1 MKFKLFLKKYYPA
14 LLVLFILL
22 AFSFAAF
29 QGARTASIDRRSK
42 IFESRVQKLTADLKN
57 RMTDYIQILK
67 GCQGL
72 FYASDSVTA
81 NDWKIYTNN
90 LKVSENYPGIQAIA
104 YAPYI
109 SRKQTSILEQ
119 RIHLGKPNFRIKTS
133 LKNEYLTPI
142 LYIEPFTK
150 RNLRA
155 WGYDLYSNPIRREAI
170 DRAILTGEAAITK
183 KIILVQESSNNAQQ
197 GFLIFLPIYK
207 IGQNFHSQV
216 SRRQNAS
223 GVVVNVFRA
232 NDLMNVL
239 FKPYTDLNIQVYD
252 GTEIKPANLL
262 YNTNSLINANFFLN
276 ARRFNFKSITNI
288 SIAGNPWSIVVTPN
302 LQFGSVLEKQQP
314 GLILVFGLSISV
326 LLFMLTFNGI
336 RRQSEIAEEL
346 LVSKSLESK
355 KDEFIGIASH
365 ELKTP
370 LTSIKA
376 YMQLLERSDLNDREK
391 NYIQKTN
398 SNINKLSNLI
408 GDLLDV
414 SKVQAGRLQLNNAP
428 FSLPKLIN
436 ESIENVQHMYA
447 SHQII
452 NRNSVSTL
460 TLYGDVL
467 RLEQCM
473 INLLVNA
480 IKYSPGA
487 KFIYVNAVISTR
499 EVRIEVIDQGFGIS
513 KENQAKIFDRYF
525 RAEELSPVISGLGMG
540 LYISNEIVKQH
551 RGKMEVKSTLGK
563 GSTFSITLPLQR
575 D

>member
-1 MKFKLFLKKYYPA
+1 MKLKLFLKKYYPA
-14 LLVLFILL
+14 LIVLIVLL
-22 AFSFAAF
+22 AFSFAAY
-29 QGARTASIDRRSK
+29 QGARTASIGRRSK
-42 IFESRVQKLTADLKN
+42 IFETRVQRLTADLKN

-72 FYASDSVTA
+72 FYASDSVTS

-109 SRKQTSILEQ
+109 LRKQNSILEQ
-119 RIHLGKPNFRIKTS
+119 RIHQFKPNFRIKSTF
-133 LKNEYLTPI
+133 KNEYFTPV
-142 LYIEPFTK
+142 LYIEPFTN

-155 WGYDLYSNPIRREAI
+155 WGYDLYSNPVRREAI
-170 DRAILTGEAAITK
+170 DRAISTGEAAITK
-183 KIILVQESSNNAQQ
+183 KITLVQETSKNIQP
-197 GFLIFLPIYK
+197 GFLMFMPIYK
-207 IGQNFHSQV
+207 IGQNFHSTE
-216 SRRQNAS
+216 SRKQNAS
-223 GVVVNVFRA
+223 GVVANVFRA
-232 NDLMNVL
+232 HDLMNVL

-252 GTEIKPANLL
+252 GTETKPDNLL
-262 YNTNSLINANFFLN
+262 YNSSSLVKASFFLN
-276 ARRFNFKSITNI
+276 SGSFDLKSNTHIL
-288 SIAGNPWSIVVTPN
+288 IAGNFWTIVVTPKQ
-302 LQFGSVLEKQQP
+302 QFGSELERQQP
-314 GLILVFGLSISV
+314 ALILVFGLSISV

-336 RRQSEIAEEL
+336 KRQSEIAEEL
-346 LVSKSLESK
+346 LISKSLDSK

-376 YMQLLERSDLNDREK
+376 YMQLLERSNLEEREK
-391 NYIQKTN
+391 NFIRKAN

-414 SKVQAGRLQLNNAP
+414 SKVQAGRLQLNIAQ
-428 FSLPKLIN
+428 FLLPKLIT
-436 ESIENVQHMYA
+436 ESIENVQHMYG

-452 NRNSVSTL
+452 NRNSIPIL
-460 TLYGDVL
+460 TLYGDVP

-480 IKYSPGA
+480 MKYSPGA
-487 KFIYVNAVISTR
+487 KFIYVNTVVSTQ
-499 EVRIEVIDQGFGIS
+499 EVRIEIIDHGLGIS

-551 RGKMEVKSTLGK
+551 GGKMEVKSTLGK

>member
-1 MKFKLFLKKYYPA
+1 
-14 LLVLFILL
+14 
-22 AFSFAAF
+22 
-29 QGARTASIDRRSK
+29 
-42 IFESRVQKLTADLKN
+42 
-57 RMTDYIQILK
+57 
-67 GCQGL
+67 
-72 FYASDSVTA
+72 
-81 NDWKIYTNN
+81 
-90 LKVSENYPGIQAIA
+90 
-104 YAPYI
+104 
-109 SRKQTSILEQ
+109 
-119 RIHLGKPNFRIKTS
+119 
-133 LKNEYLTPI
+133 
-142 LYIEPFTK
+142 
-150 RNLRA
+150 
-155 WGYDLYSNPIRREAI
+155 
-170 DRAILTGEAAITK
+170 
-183 KIILVQESSNNAQQ
+183 
-197 GFLIFLPIYK
+197 
-207 IGQNFHSQV
+207 
-216 SRRQNAS
+216 
-223 GVVVNVFRA
+223 
-232 NDLMNVL
+232 MNVL

-436 ESIENVQHMYA
+436 DSIENVQHMYA

>member
-22 AFSFAAF
+22 AFTFAAF

-42 IFESRVQKLTADLKN
+42 IFESRVQILTTDLKN
-57 RMTDYIQILK
+57 RMINYIQILK
-67 GCQGL
+67 GCQSL
-72 FYASDSVTA
+72 FYASDSVTS
-81 NDWKIYTNN
+81 NDWKIYINN

-109 SRKQTSILEQ
+109 SRKQTLIVEQ
-119 RIHLGKPNFRIKTS
+119 RIQQINSNFSIKSTF
-133 LKNEYLTPI
+133 KNKFLAPLI
-142 LYIEPFTK
+142 YIEPFTF

-155 WGYDLYSNPIRREAI
+155 WGYDLYSNPIRKEAI

-183 KIILVQESSNNAQQ
+183 KIVLVQETSSNAQQ

-216 SRRQNAS
+216 SRRKNAS
-223 GVVVNVFRA
+223 GVVANVFRF
-232 NDLMNVL
+232 NDLMNIL

-252 GTEIKPANLL
+252 GTEIKHANLL

-276 ARRFNFKSITNI
+276 TRRFNFKSITNI

-302 LQFGSVLEKQQP
+302 QQFGSKLERQQP
-314 GLILVFGLSISV
+314 GLILFFGLSVSV

-336 RRQSEIAEEL
+336 KRQSEIAEEL

-391 NYIQKTN
+391 NYIQKAN

-428 FSLPKLIN
+428 FSLSKLIN
-436 ESIENVQHMYA
+436 GSIENVQHMYA

-452 NRNSVSTL
+452 NRNSVSIL

-487 KFIYVNAVISTR
+487 KFIYVNAVISTH

-513 KENQAKIFDRYF
+513 KENQARIFDRYF

-551 RGKMEVKSTLGK
+551 RGKMEVNSTLGK
-563 GSTFSITLPLQR
+563 GSTFSITLPLR
-575 D
+575 RN

>member
-22 AFSFAAF
+22 AFTFAAF

-42 IFESRVQKLTADLKN
+42 IFESRVQILTADLKN
-57 RMTDYIQILK
+57 RMTNYIQILK

-72 FYASDSVTA
+72 FYASDSVTS

-109 SRKQTSILEQ
+109 SRRQTSILEQ
-119 RIHLGKPNFRIKTS
+119 RIQQINTNFSVKSTFNN
-133 LKNEYLTPI
+133 KFLTPVI
-142 LYIEPFTK
+142 YIEPFTF

-183 KIILVQESSNNAQQ
+183 KIVLVQETNSNAQQ

-216 SRRQNAS
+216 SRRKNAS
-223 GVVVNVFRA
+223 GVVANVFRA
-232 NDLMNVL
+232 NDLMNIL

-276 ARRFNFKSITNI
+276 TRQFNFKSITNI

-302 LQFGSVLEKQQP
+302 RQFGSELERQQP
-314 GLILVFGLSISV
+314 GLILVFGLSVSI

-336 RRQSEIAEEL
+336 KRQSEIAEEL

-391 NYIQKTN
+391 NYIQKAN

-499 EVRIEVIDQGFGIS
+499 EVRIDVIDQGFGIS
-513 KENQAKIFDRYF
+513 KENQARIFDRYF

-551 RGKMEVKSTLGK
+551 RGKMEVNSTLGK

-575 D
+575 N